1 MNWITNFVRPR
12 IKSLI
17 SGGSRN
23 ETPEN
28 LWKKCP
34 GCGEMIFHRD
44 LESGQHVCPKC
55 GHHLRIG
62 PAQRFVYTLDG
73 GVFEE
78 LPMPKVPVDPLK
90 FRGER
95 KYTDRLKDARAK
107 TGRNDA
113 LSVVRGAL
121 DGMPVIVA
129 VQAFDFHGGSLGMGV
144 GEGLVQAMQRAVQE
158 KRPFILFVSSGG
170 ARMEEGIL
178 SLMQMP
184 RVTITV
190 DMLREANL
198 PYIVVLTDPT
208 TGGVSASYAMLGD
221 VQISEPGALIGFA
234 GQRVIAQTIRERLP
248 EGFQRAEYLLQ
259 HGMVDMVVHRHEM
272 RETLS
277 RLVHLLMKQ
286 DRPRNRPVTAAAA
299 TVTTTPPSGSN
310 GNGFAASRNGSGN
323 GAAQ

>member
-12 IKSLI
+12 IKKLM
-17 SGGSRN
+17 SGAGST
-23 ETPEN
+23 TPEN
-28 LWKKCP
+28 LWRKCP

-44 LESGQHVCPKC
+44 LEAALNVCPKC

-62 PAQRFVYTLDG
+62 PAQRFAYTFDG
-73 GVFEE
+73 GQFEE
-78 LPMPKVPVDPLK
+78 LPLPKVAVDPLK

-113 LSVVRGAL
+113 LSIARGTL
-121 DGMPVIVA
+121 ESLPVIIA

-144 GEGLVQAMQRAVQE
+144 GEGLVQAMQTAVQE
-158 KRPFILFVSSGG
+158 RRPFILFVSSGG

-184 RVTITV
+184 RVTIAV
-190 DMLREANL
+190 DMLREAAL

-259 HGMVDMVVHRHEM
+259 HGMVDMVVHRSDM

-277 RLVHLLMKQ
+277 RLVHLMMKRE
-286 DRPRNRPVTAAAA
+286 RPKTDAAMAL
-299 TVTTTPPSGSN
+299 
-310 GNGFAASRNGSGN
+310 ASTGN
-323 GAAQ
+323 GAAR